1 MHTLINKIALVL
13 IHPRA
18 RKYYGVIVGSATKDP
33 RTHTDIDDIAV
44 INPGFDKTKTF
55 AALQNDNAWFDV
67 IVSDGKA
74 TVDESNADAAFKR
87 AYNHSIT
94 WEHF

>member
-1 MHTLINKIALVL
+1 MNRLINKIALVL

-18 RKYYGVIVGSATKDP
+18 NKYYGVIVGSSTKDP
-33 RTHTDIDDIAV
+33 RTHEDIESIA
-44 INPGFDKTKTF
+44 ILNPGFAQTKTY

-67 IVSDGKA
+67 IVSEGRA
-74 TVDESNADAAFKR
+74 LVDEGNAAAEFRR
-87 AYNHSIT
+87 AYGHSIT